1 MSETGPQNQPDEVL
15 VDLLIK
21 QVTEGLSPTE
31 ERELD
36 VLDSEA
42 ASALARDFERA
53 AAAVALAGAPAAG
66 PLPAALA
73 QRIEADAR
81 AFFATGG
88 AREDSPRVAAPR
100 MAAPRMAAPRTAAPP
115 KVVDLDAARSAAAE
129 RLPAPRAPALGWWA
143 AAACLVL
150 AAAAWLRPP
159 APLQVASVPVVA
171 VPPAVETP
179 KIEPAPPTPA
189 EERQALLTR
198 PDAMKVTIGGTKEP
212 AAAGMSADV
221 VWDPATQRGYLH
233 VVGLARND
241 PKLHQYQLWIF
252 DGQRD
257 QRYPVDGGVF
267 DVPADSPEVVLPIR
281 AAVLVHDAKAFAIT
295 IEKPGGA
302 VVSARDH
309 VVGLGKAG

>member
-1 MSETGPQNQPDEVL
+1 MAGTGPQNQPDEAL

-21 QVTEGLSPTE
+21 QVTEGLSAAE
-31 ERELD
+31 QRELD
-36 VLDSEA
+36 VLDSET

-53 AAAVALAGAPAAG
+53 AAAVTLAGTPSG
-66 PLPAALA
+66 DVLPPALA

-81 AFFATGG
+81 AFFASAASAG
-88 AREDSPRVAAPR
+88 APGN
-100 MAAPRMAAPRTAAPP
+100 
-115 KVVDLDAARSAAAE
+115 VVELQAARDAQAE
-129 RLPAPRAPALGWWA
+129 PRPAPRRASLGWWA
-143 AAACLVL
+143 AAACLML
-150 AAAAWLRPP
+150 AVWGWLRSPP
-159 APLQVASVPVVA
+159 APPLASEPVVVA
-171 VPPAVETP
+171 PPVVTTP
-179 KIEPAPPTPA
+179 KIEPKPPTPA
-189 EERQALLTR
+189 EAREAMLAR
-198 PDAMKVTIGGTKEP
+198 PDALKVTIGATKEP

-221 VWDPATQRGYLH
+221 VWDPATQKGYLH
-233 VVGLARND
+233 VSGLARND

-267 DVPADSPEVVLPIR
+267 DMPENSSEVVLPIR
-281 AAVLVHDAKAFAIT
+281 AALLVHDAKAFAVT

>member
-1 MSETGPQNQPDEVL
+1 MAGTGSQNQPDEAL

-21 QVTEGLSPTE
+21 QVTEGLSPAE

-53 AAAVALAGAPAAG
+53 AAAVALAGTPPAG

-73 QRIEADAR
+73 ERIEADAR
-81 AFFATGG
+81 VFFAGA
-88 AREDSPRVAAPR
+88 AREAPPRVAAP
-100 MAAPRMAAPRTAAPP
+100 P
-115 KVVDLDAARSAAAE
+115 KVAELDATRSPAAQ
-129 RLPAPRAPALGWWA
+129 RRPTPVSPALGWWA

-150 AAAAWLRPP
+150 AAAGWLRSPAPVPVANLPPVVVSQPP
-159 APLQVASVPVVA
+159 A
-171 VPPAVETP
+171 ETP
-179 KIEPAPPTPA
+179 KVEPAPPTPA
-189 EERQALLTR
+189 EQREALLTR
-198 PDAMKVTIGGTKEP
+198 PDALKVTLGGTKEP

-221 VWDPATQRGYLH
+221 VWDPAAQRGYLH

-267 DVPADSPEVVLPIR
+267 DMPGNASEVVLPIR
-281 AAVLVHDAKAFAIT
+281 AALPVHDAKAFAIT